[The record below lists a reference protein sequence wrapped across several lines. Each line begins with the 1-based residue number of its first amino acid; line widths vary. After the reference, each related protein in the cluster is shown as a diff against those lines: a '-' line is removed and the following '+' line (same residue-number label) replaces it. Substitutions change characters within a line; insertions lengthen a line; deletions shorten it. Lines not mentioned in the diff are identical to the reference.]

1 MQQYSTLL
9 SLAYNSAEH
18 LCTKFKPWFLN
29 SCTCIVVGHQIH
41 YTISDLEFAF
51 SNIHVSIIFLYPYNV
66 LKKIINVASIFYEWC
81 NVRVSRTVMCTN
93 NIKYCGII
101 HLMQFKKYITSLLQ
115 TLPCTTTHHSI
126 CFFLHNVK
134 TSLLLTLQPP
144 IFTGIIESRA
154 TPRLAPNS
162 QRTTANYTF
171 QPAQVIINL
180 TLIITHRKLYEYE
193 INVWHMI
200 YTIII
205 ILKREDLVGGRYLSR
220 SPFWGARAGCV
231 CLLMVAKK
239 KKEGVAD
246 PGPTSLF
253 LFTPSS
259 PVRRLT
265 TWLISTPLFEGTIIV
280 TIIVNCLS
288 MALDHKLPNDDRT
301 TLSNQLVGHI
311 FYLRLYYNDSRVS

>member
-1 MQQYSTLL
+1 M
-9 SLAYNSAEH
+9 H
-18 LCTKFKPWFLN
+18 
-29 SCTCIVVGHQIH
+29 
-41 YTISDLEFAF
+41 
-51 SNIHVSIIFLYPYNV
+51 
-66 LKKIINVASIFYEWC
+66 
-81 NVRVSRTVMCTN
+81 
-93 NIKYCGII
+93 
-101 HLMQFKKYITSLLQ
+101 
-115 TLPCTTTHHSI
+115 
-126 CFFLHNVK
+126 
-134 TSLLLTLQPP
+134 
-144 IFTGIIESRA
+144 IES
-154 TPRLAPNS
+154 
-162 QRTTANYTF
+162 YTW
-171 QPAQVIINL
+171 
-180 TLIITHRKLYEYE
+180 YEYE
-193 INVWHMI
+193 INVWH
-200 YTIII
+200 IIHFIFI

-311 FYLRLYYNDSRVS
+311 FYLR